1 MPITPANQAI
11 LEKLFS
17 REIHRHQLEN
27 GLTLLHVPD
36 HSAKLVSAQI
46 WVKTGSI
53 HEGDHSG
60 SGLSHFLEH
69 LLFKGTEKR
78 KGPQISEEVQA
89 HGGHINAYTTFDRT
103 VYHIDGPSESTSI
116 FLDIL
121 SDITFHS
128 ILPSEEIEKE
138 RDVILREIDMG
149 LDDPDNQLSRAT
161 FDTAFQVHPYRHPVI
176 GHRQLFESIE
186 EDPLRNYYN
195 SRYLPNNSLVVLVG
209 DLDEKTAL
217 KLFELHFG
225 KIPMGSLAPVYIPP
239 EPQQLSHRERKL
251 TGEFNIVRGALAFPI
266 PSLWSREAPE
276 LTILASILGGGE
288 SSILW
293 HELREVQNLVHYI
306 DVHCW
311 NPGSSG
317 LFWISYYC
325 QPDNQEVIEEK
336 ILESLKKAS
345 QTGIQKRHIDKAIRQ
360 AIVSEVNSRNTLS
373 GQASRIGISEVVVG
387 ESDHAKTFFRRLENI
402 SPETTSALI
411 QKYLLT
417 ENHSH
422 VSLTPRKR
430 KKQDSST
437 TYLTPS
443 KSADSSLH
451 EFKRFDL
458 ANGTT
463 LLFQE
468 DRKLPKLHAKVIL
481 RSGPVYELE
490 NQRGISELLSAILV
504 KDTEK
509 RDAATLA
516 DAIESVGGSLS
527 GSGGNNTLTLSVDTL
542 AADLELAID
551 ILQQALLNPTFAEGS
566 FQTERNSQIAD
577 IQESEDDIGTY
588 GGRRL
593 RKHFFGSHPFHTG
606 SNGLIEHLA
615 ELTTEDLKNQ
625 WNRLLRPGN
634 LVIAVSGD
642 VNAGRLVPLIE
653 KIAEH
658 IPASDPFL
666 PSQIPFVKP
675 VTAVG
680 TIQESLDR
688 EQAVMF
694 QAYPDPGFAHS
705 TRFTSTVLMDL
716 LSGMS
721 SNLFHQVRELRS
733 MAYYVGANRCLGPDF
748 GMFYLY
754 AGTSPQQVSA
764 VWEQFDEELL
774 RLQKGQILEEEIQRS
789 KTRLKVAKRS
799 QSQTASNRT
808 LEAGIN
814 QLFKLPT
821 QAQEVYDQQI
831 DEVSTRD
838 IYHLLND
845 FILKQPPLKLV
856 VRPNGKDQ

>member
-1 MPITPANQAI
+1 MPKSPANRAI
-11 LEKLFS
+11 LDRLFS

-36 HSAKLVSAQI
+36 HSAKLISAQI

-69 LLFKGTEKR
+69 LLFKGTAKR
-78 KGPQISEEVQA
+78 KGPKISEEVQA

-121 SDITFHS
+121 SDISFSST
-128 ILPSEEIEKE
+128 LPPEEITKE
-138 RDVILREIDMG
+138 RSVILREIDMG

-176 GHRQLFESIE
+176 GHRQLFESIQE
-186 EDPLRNYYN
+186 EALRNYYQ
-195 SRYLPNNSLVVLVG
+195 SRYVPNNSLVVLVG
-209 DLDEKTAL
+209 DIDPVTAR

-225 KIPMGSLAPVYIPP
+225 KVPMGSLAPVYIPS
-239 EPQQLSHRERKL
+239 EPQQLSYRERKL
-251 TGEFNIVRGALAFPI
+251 KGDYNIVRGALAFPI
-266 PSLWSREAPE
+266 PSLWSKEAPE

-293 HELREVQNLVHYI
+293 HQLREVKNLVHYI

-317 LFWISYYC
+317 LLWVSYYC
-325 QPDNQEVIEEK
+325 QPEHWNSIEQR
-336 ILESLKKAS
+336 ILDCLQ
-345 QTGIQKRHIDKAIRQ
+345 QTAAEGINRKHLDKAIRQ

-387 ESDHAKTFFRRLENI
+387 ESDHARTFFKRLENVT
-402 SPETTSALI
+402 PETTSGLI

-417 ENHSH
+417 NNHSH
-422 VSLTPRKR
+422 VSLGPKPAG
-430 KKQDSST
+430 KSSGT
-437 TYLTPS
+437 TVLTSS
-443 KSADSSLH
+443 KSRSTLD
-451 EFKRFDL
+451 FKRFDL

-468 DRKLPKLHAKVIL
+468 DRKLPKLHAKAIL
-481 RSGPVYELE
+481 RSGPLYEPE
-490 NQRGISELLSAILV
+490 NQRGVSELLSTVLA

-509 RDAATLA
+509 RSAATLA
-516 DAIESVGGSLS
+516 DTIESVGGSFG
-527 GSGGNNTLTLSVDTL
+527 GSGGNNTLCLSVDTL
-542 AADLELAID
+542 AADMELAVD
-551 ILQQALLNPTFAEGS
+551 ILTEALLKPAFAEES
-566 FQTERNSQIAD
+566 FATERHSQIAD

-606 SNGLIEHLA
+606 AQGIIEHLRN
-615 ELTTEDLKNQ
+615 LTTQDLRAY
-625 WNRLLRPGN
+625 WARILRPGN
-634 LVIAVSGD
+634 LVLSVSGD
-642 VNAGRLVPLIE
+642 VKEEALIPLVEAL
-653 KIAEH
+653 AEQ
-658 IPASDPFL
+658 IPQGEDFK
-666 PSQIPFVKP
+666 PSEFPFVKP

-680 TIQESLDR
+680 TILEPMDR
-688 EQAVMF
+688 EQALLF
-694 QAYPDPGFAHS
+694 QAYPDLGFAHPS
-705 TRFTSTVLMDL
+705 RYTSTVLTDL

-754 AGTSPQQVSA
+754 AGTSPKQVNE
-764 VWEQFDEELL
+764 VWEQFDEELK
-774 RLQKGQILEEEIQRS
+774 RLQSGQIDDEEIQRS

-814 QLFKLPT
+814 HLFKLPN
-821 QAQEVYDQQI
+821 QAQEIYDQQI
-831 DEVSTRD
+831 DQVSARD

-845 FILKQPPLKLV
+845 HILKQPPLKVL
-856 VRPNGKDQ
+856 VRPNPKKS

>member
-1 MPITPANQAI
+1 MPKSPANKAI

-36 HSAKLVSAQI
+36 HSAKLISAQI

-60 SGLSHFLEH
+60 SGLSHYLEH
-69 LLFKGTEKR
+69 LLFKGTDKR

-121 SDITFHS
+121 SDITFNS
-128 ILPSEEIEKE
+128 TLPSEEIEKE

-176 GHRQLFESIE
+176 GHRQLFEAIE
-186 EDPLRNYYN
+186 EDSLRDYYE
-195 SRYLPNNSLVVLVG
+195 SRYLPNNALVVLVG
-209 DLDEKTAL
+209 DIDEATAR

-225 KIPMGSLAPVYIPP
+225 KVPMGTLAPAYIPS
-239 EPQQLSHRERKL
+239 EPQQLSYRERKL
-251 TGEFNIVRGALAFPI
+251 TGEYNIVRGALAFPI

-317 LFWISYYC
+317 LFWVSYYC
-325 QPDNQEVIEEK
+325 QPENQEVIEEK
-336 ILESLKKAS
+336 ILQSLKNAS
-345 QTGIQKRHIDKAIRQ
+345 ETGIQKRHIDKAIRQ

-387 ESDHAKTFFRRLENI
+387 ESDHAKTFFRRLENVT
-402 SPETTSALI
+402 PESTSQLI

-422 VSLTPRKR
+422 VSLSP
-430 KKQDSST
+430 KKKNQDSST
-437 TYLTPS
+437 TYLTSS
-443 KSADSSLH
+443 KSSESASH

-468 DRKLPKLHAKVIL
+468 DRKLPKFHAKAIL
-481 RSGPVYELE
+481 RSGPLYEKE

-516 DAIESVGGSLS
+516 DAIESVGGSFS
-527 GSGGNNTLTLSVDTL
+527 GSGGNNTLSLSVDTL
-542 AADLELAID
+542 AADVELAAD
-551 ILQQALLNPTFAEGS
+551 ILSQALLHPAFAQGS
-566 FQTERNSQIAD
+566 FNTERNSQIAD

-593 RKHFFGSHPFHTG
+593 RKHFFSSHPFHTG
-606 SNGLIEHLA
+606 SNGLIDHLA
-615 ELTTEDLKNQ
+615 ELTTQDLQEQ
-625 WNRLLRPGN
+625 WDRTLRPGN

-642 VNAGRLVPLIE
+642 VSAGKLVPLIE
-653 KIAEH
+653 QIAEQ
-658 IPASDPFL
+658 IPSKDAFL
-666 PSQIPFVKP
+666 PSETPFVKP

-680 TIQESLDR
+680 TIQEALDR

-694 QAYPDPGFAHS
+694 QAYPDLGFAHP
-705 TRFTSTVLMDL
+705 TRYTSTILMDL

-754 AGTSPQQVSA
+754 AGTSPQQVPD
-764 VWEQFDEELL
+764 VWEQFDEELQ
-774 RLQKGQILEEEIQRS
+774 RLQKGQIGEEEILRS

-814 QLFKLPT
+814 HLFKLPT
-821 QAQEVYDQQI
+821 QAPEAYDQQI
-831 DEVSTRD
+831 DEVSVRD

-845 FILKQPPLKLV
+845 HILKQPPLKLV
-856 VRPNGKDQ
+856 VRPNAKEA